1 MEKMVSSNPSA
12 QAMID
17 GLNSLRARGRAQVH
31 LMSLEHK
38 RRWSAL
44 EERVAYLLL
53 RLEHGAE
60 GNATTPFESL
70 LEITASLRG
79 LLYEVD
85 RTLGLAE
92 PVRAYMES
100 APVACTGNHSLSHAT
115 RLMRERDCGAI
126 PVVDEENQV
135 IGMLTDRDI
144 CMAAYIQGRPLS
156 ALLVS
161 STMSRNPIVCVPS
174 DTLGDAARAMTEKQV
189 RRLPVV
195 EHRRLV
201 GIIALADVA
210 VALREQRGKP
220 VLSAVAL
227 AHTLAAI
234 SRPTNE
240 PLPRERSS
248 VPCLHQGLSSPK

>member
-1 MEKMVSSNPSA
+1 MEKLESSNQSA
-12 QAMID
+12 SAMID
-17 GLNSLRARGRAQVH
+17 GLNSLRARGRAQKH
-31 LMSLEHK
+31 LMSVEHK

-53 RLEHGAE
+53 RLEPEAE
-60 GNATTPFESL
+60 GNATLPVESL
-70 LEITASLRG
+70 REITASLRE

-100 APVACTGNHSLSHAT
+100 APAACTGNHSLSHAT

-126 PVVDEENQV
+126 PVVDGENQV
-135 IGMLTDRDI
+135 IGMLTDRDV
-144 CMAAYIQGRPLS
+144 CMAAYIQGRPIS
-156 ALLVS
+156 ALLVG
-161 STMSRNPIVCVPS
+161 STMSRNPIVCLPD
-174 DTLGDAARAMTEKQV
+174 DTLGDAARAMTEKQI

-195 EHRRLV
+195 EHRKLV

-210 VALREQRGKP
+210 IALREQRGKP

-240 PLPRERSS
+240 LLPRERSS
-248 VPCLHQGLSSPK
+248 VAWLHQGPSPK